1 MLDAAEPAGWR
12 HGERD
17 RSSAADPELLDPRL
31 EHRFHRLLD
40 LPLDVGR
47 DLASCLDIGERDRLA
62 TLVDFD
68 PDHDGPAFGVRHSD
82 QMFHD
87 RLRVTRI
94 WHVDEVLILGLTPGD
109 HLSNVHTIGRS
120 CNR

>member
-1 MLDAAEPAGWR
+1 LDAAEPAGWR

-17 RSSAADPELLDPRL
+17 HTRAADAELLDSRL
-31 EHRFHRLLD
+31 EYRFYRFFD

-47 DLASCLDIGERDRLA
+47 DLASSLDIGEGDRLA

-68 PDHDGPAFGVRHSD
+68 PDHEGPPFGVRHSD
-82 QMFHD
+82 QVFHD
-87 RLRVTRI
+87 RLRVTRV
-94 WHVDEVLILGLTPGD
+94 WQVDEVLILGLTPGD
-109 HLSNVHTIGRS
+109 DLSNVHTIGRS